1 VRELALK
8 KPTQPIEMNHV
19 DAATMS
25 YALWFAGILMQQ
37 DGFPEVQQIFDEARA
52 SFDSRFESAF
62 GADYLQRI
70 KDTGLFEVVKQELA
84 RRSPDP
90 DRHRPPTA

>member
-1 VRELALK
+1 
-8 KPTQPIEMNHV
+8 MNHV
-19 DAATMS
+19 DAATIS

-37 DGFPEVQQIFDEARA
+37 DGFLEAKQIFDEARD
-52 SFDSRFESAF
+52 SFDGRFESAF

-70 KDTGLFEVVKQELA
+70 KDTGLFEVVKQEMA
-84 RRSPDP
+84 RRSSEP